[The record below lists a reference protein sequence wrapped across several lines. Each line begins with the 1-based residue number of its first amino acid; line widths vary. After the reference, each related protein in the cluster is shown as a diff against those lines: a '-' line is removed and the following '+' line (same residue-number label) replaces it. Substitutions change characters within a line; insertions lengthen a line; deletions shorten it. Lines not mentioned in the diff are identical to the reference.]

1 MKVKED
7 AKGQADMKDIMA
19 EGQADMK
26 DIKVE
31 CMLVKIGASTETVT
45 SLTENGEDI

>member
-7 AKGQADMKDIMA
+7 AKRQADMKDIMV

-26 DIKVE
+26 HIKVE
-31 CMLVKIGASTETVT
+31 CMLVKKGT
-45 SLTENGEDI
+45 SKELLQG